1 MILLDLWTNSNIY
14 TCFQVTLSASICMS
28 HASSEMWCWGYSLSL
43 PQRRSILCS
52 SSGPQPQSFC
62 PTFSGSIRGA
72 KEGNVRGLGHGW
84 PEKFGF
90 RGPSNTWK
98 CTQDCIHNNQ
108 REQGTNNEIHCI
120 HNKKIL
126 YTYTSVALF
135 SEVLLLPVSKN
146 VVKVWTVTLN
156 KFQRKC

>member
-1 MILLDLWTNSNIY
+1 MRGSLASSFWSKVQPVWCTRACMLMILVDLWTISNIY

-72 KEGNVRGLGHGW
+72 KEGNVRGLGHDW
-84 PEKFGF
+84 PGKFGF

-108 REQGTNNEIHCI
+108 RVQTMKFIVFI
-120 HNKKIL
+120 TKKYFIL
-126 YTYTSVALF
+126 ILV
-135 SEVLLLPVSKN
+135 
-146 VVKVWTVTLN
+146 
-156 KFQRKC
+156 

>member
-84 PEKFGF
+84 PGKFGF

-108 REQGTNNEIHCI
+108 RVRTMKFIVFI
-120 HNKKIL
+120 TKIL
-126 YTYTSVALF
+126 YTYTSVALS

-146 VVKVWTVTLN
+146 VVKVWTIVKVELLMICN
-156 KFQRKC
+156 GQ